1 MKQKN
6 PLDANAAFSD
16 DDDDDGHL
24 SYGPG
29 LAGWRWIFI
38 LYGITTCVI
47 AGVAWFLLVDFP
59 EKIAFGR
66 GNSGGNHHNDDGGDG
81 DGEEKKKSSRWWWW
95 KMRKNKKRVAFLTK
109 QEAAWAVHRIEKDRN
124 DVMPGE

>member
-1 MKQKN
+1 MQRKY
-6 PLDANAAFSD
+6 PLDPNAAASSD
-16 DDDDDGHL
+16 DDDGDL
-24 SYGPG
+24 AYGPG

-66 GNSGGNHHNDDGGDG
+66 GTTMTTTGDHVNHDDGEN
-81 DGEEKKKSSRWWWW
+81 EEKKSSSRWWWW
-95 KMRKNKKRVAFLTK
+95 RMRKNKKRVAFLTK

>member
-1 MKQKN
+1 M
-6 PLDANAAFSD
+6 
-16 DDDDDGHL
+16 
-24 SYGPG
+24 
-29 LAGWRWIFI
+29 
-38 LYGITTCVI
+38 I

-66 GNSGGNHHNDDGGDG
+66 GTTTTTTTGDHFNHDDG
-81 DGEEKKKSSRWWWW
+81 ENEKKKSRWWWW
-95 KMRKNKKRVAFLTK
+95 WKMKNKKKVAFLTK

>member
-1 MKQKN
+1 M
-6 PLDANAAFSD
+6 
-16 DDDDDGHL
+16 
-24 SYGPG
+24 
-29 LAGWRWIFI
+29 
-38 LYGITTCVI
+38 I

-66 GNSGGNHHNDDGGDG
+66 GNSGGNHNDD
-81 DGEEKKKSSRWWWW
+81 DGEKKKKKSSRWWWR
-95 KMRKNKKRVAFLTK
+95 MRKNKRVAFLTK

>member
-6 PLDANAAFSD
+6 PLAATSD
-16 DDDDDGHL
+16 DDDDGL

-59 EKIAFGR
+59 EKIAFG
-66 GNSGGNHHNDDGGDG
+66 GGNDDGDG
-81 DGEEKKKSSRWWWW
+81 EKKKSSRWWW
-95 KMRKNKKRVAFLTK
+95 KMRKNKNRVAFLTK

>member
-1 MKQKN
+1 M
-6 PLDANAAFSD
+6 
-16 DDDDDGHL
+16 
-24 SYGPG
+24 
-29 LAGWRWIFI
+29 
-38 LYGITTCVI
+38 I

-66 GNSGGNHHNDDGGDG
+66 GNSGGNHVNDDGDG
-81 DGEEKKKSSRWWWW
+81 GGENEEKSSSRWWW
-95 KMRKNKKRVAFLTK
+95 KMRKNKRVAFLTK

>member
-1 MKQKN
+1 M
-6 PLDANAAFSD
+6 
-16 DDDDDGHL
+16 
-24 SYGPG
+24 
-29 LAGWRWIFI
+29 
-38 LYGITTCVI
+38 I

-66 GNSGGNHHNDDGGDG
+66 GTTTTTTGDHVNHDDG
-81 DGEEKKKSSRWWWW
+81 DGENEKKKSSRWWWR
-95 KMRKNKKRVAFLTK
+95 MRKNKKRVAFLTK

>member
-1 MKQKN
+1 M
-6 PLDANAAFSD
+6 
-16 DDDDDGHL
+16 
-24 SYGPG
+24 
-29 LAGWRWIFI
+29 
-38 LYGITTCVI
+38 I
-47 AGVAWFLLVDFP
+47 AVVAWFLLVDFP

-66 GNSGGNHHNDDGGDG
+66 GNSGGNFNENDGGDG
-81 DGEEKKKSSRWWWW
+81 ENEKSSRWWW

>member
-1 MKQKN
+1 M
-6 PLDANAAFSD
+6 
-16 DDDDDGHL
+16 
-24 SYGPG
+24 
-29 LAGWRWIFI
+29 
-38 LYGITTCVI
+38 I

-66 GNSGGNHHNDDGGDG
+66 GTTMTTTGDHVNHDDGEN
-81 DGEEKKKSSRWWWW
+81 EEKKSSSRWWWW
-95 KMRKNKKRVAFLTK
+95 RMRKNKKRVAFLTK